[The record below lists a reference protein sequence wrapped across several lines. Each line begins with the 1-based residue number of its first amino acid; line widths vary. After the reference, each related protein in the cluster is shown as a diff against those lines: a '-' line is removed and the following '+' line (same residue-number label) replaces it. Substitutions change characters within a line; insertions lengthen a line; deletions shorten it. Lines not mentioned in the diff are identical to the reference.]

1 MFLPGIGTGCLAP
14 DAAASWRAGGGLGST
29 PHSAGLAEAILTN
42 ALEGTISKI
51 RWLRSV
57 IRDRDSAGM
66 NGRSVR
72 GRLLGPRVGVAAEHQ

>member
-1 MFLPGIGTGCLAP
+1 MEG
-14 DAAASWRAGGGLGST
+14 GGGLGST

-42 ALEGTISKI
+42 APEATISKI